1 MHFELLMLR
10 YDWHAHQEEL
20 FTMVKKIAGACLITL
35 LAAGTASF
43 AQDGAAIYKSK
54 CQTCHGADGM
64 AGTPAGKS
72 TKARPF
78 NDPEVMKISDDD
90 LIAVTTNGKN
100 KMPAYKGKLTDAQI
114 KEVVAYIHTLQ
125 KK

>member
-1 MHFELLMLR
+1 MLKQIIR
-10 YDWHAHQEEL
+10 
-20 FTMVKKIAGACLITL
+20 ACFVSL
-35 LAAGTASF
+35 LAAGTASY
-43 AQDGAAIYKSK
+43 AQSGASIYKSK
-54 CQTCHGADGM
+54 CQMCHGADGM

-78 NDPEVMKISDDD
+78 NSPEVMKMSDDD

-114 KEVVAYIHTLQ
+114 KEVIAYIHTLQ
-125 KK
+125 K